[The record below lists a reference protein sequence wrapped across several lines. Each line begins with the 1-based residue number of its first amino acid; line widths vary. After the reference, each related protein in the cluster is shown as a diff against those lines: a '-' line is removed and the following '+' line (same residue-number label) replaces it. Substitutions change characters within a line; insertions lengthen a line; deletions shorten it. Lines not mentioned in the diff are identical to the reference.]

1 MNNWTFK
8 RFVAAQK
15 EQHTIMGGLNDHKHC
30 GLDVRTKVT
39 CLLDGIK
46 TDSLDA
52 VKSISMQD
60 SKLLI
65 DFEMCAAFYKDLIK
79 QSRGDQNNEARRV
92 AEVGLHNKWN
102 NDVEYRYYSNEDYKK
117 LSTNAKEKLRKL
129 CKGRPQGGRTRGGGD
144 KGNKPHKKVRKL

>member
-1 MNNWTFK
+1 MNNWNFK
-8 RFVAAQK
+8 RFVTAHK
-15 EQHTIMGGLNDHKHC
+15 EQHTIMEGFTDHKHC
-30 GLDVRTKVT
+30 GLDVRKNVT

-52 VKSISMQD
+52 VKSNIMQD
-60 SKLLI
+60 SELCI
-65 DFEMCAAFYKDLIK
+65 DFERCSAFYKDLIK

-129 CKGRPQGGRTRGGGD
+129 CKGRPQGGRTRGGVD